1 MTVAAV
7 AMGSAV
13 ATAMLGVMLD
23 VGDRVNH
30 ELRSLG
36 ANLLVTPKAA
46 SLPVEIGGISYQPVS
61 PANFIPEEAV
71 PKIKSI
77 FWSLNI
83 VGFAPSLHANTRIK
97 GPAVELTA
105 PVEGVWFRR
114 RVASPGGIVT
124 PAGLRNFA
132 STWKV
137 EGAWIDDADPN
148 ARAAECMLGASLAR
162 RLKILAPGGAVEMY
176 GMPFRVTGILDTGG
190 DEGDRAFVRSE
201 VLQRLVNRP
210 GQIDAVQVGALTKP
224 EDDFA
229 RRDIEK
235 MTPAEY
241 DRWYCTPYIRSIAHQ
256 IEEALPSTAA
266 KPVWRVADSEGKV
279 LGKVSGLMFLVALAA
294 LLSAGLTVWS
304 VMTTMV
310 LERRQEIAIMQ
321 AIGGGGW
328 LIAALFAFEVALEGA
343 VGGVIGS
350 LAGAALIE
358 WVGRSVFDSGGGIAP
373 LLGPLVVAVA
383 VLVALGGA
391 AHPIGRALS
400 MEPARVLRGEA

>member
-1 MTVAAV
+1 M
-7 AMGSAV
+7 
-13 ATAMLGVMLD
+13 
-23 VGDRVNH
+23 
-30 ELRSLG
+30 
-36 ANLLVTPKAA
+36 
-46 SLPVEIGGISYQPVS
+46 
-61 PANFIPEEAV
+61 
-71 PKIKSI
+71 
-77 FWSLNI
+77 
-83 VGFAPSLHANTRIK
+83 GFAPSLRANTRIK

-114 RVASPGGIVT
+114 RVASPGGIRT
-124 PAGLRNFA
+124 LAGLRNFA

-137 EGAWIDDADPN
+137 EGTWIDDAEPN

-162 RLKILAPGGAVEMY
+162 RLKIPTPGGAVEMY
-176 GMPFRVTGILDTGG
+176 GMPFRIAGILDTGG
-190 DEGDRAFVRSE
+190 AEDDRAFVRSE

-210 GQIDAVQVGALTKP
+210 GQMDSVQVGALTKP

-266 KPVWRVADSEGKV
+266 KPVWRVADSEGKM

-304 VMTTMV
+304 VMTAMV

-328 LIAALFAFEVALEGA
+328 LIAALFTFEVALEGA

-350 LAGAALIE
+350 LGGAALID

-373 LLGPLVVAVA
+373 LLGPMVVAVA
-383 VLVALGGA
+383 VLVAIGGA
-391 AHPIGRALS
+391 AHPIRRALL

>member
-7 AMGSAV
+7 ALGSAV

-36 ANLLVTPKAA
+36 ANLLVMPKAA
-46 SLPVEIGGISYQPVS
+46 SLPVEFGGISYRPVS
-61 PANFIPEEAV
+61 TANYIPEDAV

-83 VGFAPSLHANTRIK
+83 MGFAPSLRAHTRI
-97 GPAVELTA
+97 GSSAVQLTA

-114 RVASPGGIVT
+114 PVESPGGIRT
-124 PAGLRNFA
+124 LAGIRNFA

-137 EGAWIDDADPN
+137 EGAWIDDSERND
-148 ARAAECMLGASLAR
+148 RAAECMLGASLAR
-162 RLKILAPGGAVEMY
+162 RLKVASPGGTVDMY
-176 GMPFRVTGILDTGG
+176 GAPFLITGTLDTGG
-190 DEGDRAFVRSE
+190 DEDDRAFVRAE

-210 GQIDAVQVGALTKP
+210 GQMDAVQVGALTKP

-229 RRDIEK
+229 RRDIKK
-235 MTPAEY
+235 MTPVEY

-266 KPVWRVADSEGKV
+266 KPVWRVADSEGKM
-279 LGKVSGLMFLVALAA
+279 LGKVSGLMFLVAVAA

-304 VMTTMV
+304 VMTAMV
-310 LERRQEIAIMQ
+310 LERRPEIAIMQ
-321 AIGGGGW
+321 AIGGGAW
-328 LIAALFAFEVALEGA
+328 LIAALFFFEVALEGA
-343 VGGVIGS
+343 VGGLIGS
-350 LAGAALIE
+350 LAGAALID
-358 WVGRSVFDSGGGIAP
+358 WVGRSAFDSSGGIPP
-373 LLGPLVVAVA
+373 LLGPMVVAVA
-383 VLVALGGA
+383 VIVAIGGA
-391 AHPIGRALS
+391 ANPIRRALS
-400 MEPARVLRGEA
+400 MEPARVLRGDA